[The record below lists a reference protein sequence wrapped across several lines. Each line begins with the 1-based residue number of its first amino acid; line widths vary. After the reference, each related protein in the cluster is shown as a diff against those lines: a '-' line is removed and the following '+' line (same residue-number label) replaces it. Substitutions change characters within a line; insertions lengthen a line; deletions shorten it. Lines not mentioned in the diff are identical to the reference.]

1 MRFLFLV
8 LASACTPHLTSEREE
23 VTGLN
28 WEAPENTWTSNE
40 PPATLRAEGYAQG
53 DVPHDFRMMD
63 QHGDE
68 VSLWQFYGNVILL
81 DISTMWCGPCQ
92 QIARHVDETWKDYRE
107 QGFVYL
113 TVLPEDTE
121 KNLVDTDDL
130 NEWAD
135 AFGINAPILADHE
148 GYGYAVEPTQQWPV
162 LMLID
167 RKMTIAADRLT
178 PSDEAVRDAIES
190 EL

>member
-1 MRFLFLV
+1 MRFLILV
-8 LASACTPHLTSEREE
+8 FASACTPHLTSEREE

-28 WEAPENTWTSNE
+28 WEAPENTWPSNE
-40 PPATLRAEGYAQG
+40 PPATLRAEGYALG

-63 QHGDE
+63 QHGDQ

-92 QIARHVDETWKDYRE
+92 QIARHVDETWNDYRDE
-107 QGFVYL
+107 GFVYL

-121 KNLVDTDDL
+121 KNLADTDDL
-130 NEWAD
+130 NEWAE
-135 AFGINAPILADHE
+135 AFDINAPILADHE

-167 RKMTIAADRLT
+167 RKMTIVADRLT

>member
-1 MRFLFLV
+1 MHLDVAELFGLV
-8 LASACTPHLTSEREE
+8 ERWSAAELRGAIVQCIQDGGLHLT
-23 VTGLN
+23 TIL
-28 WEAPENTWTSNE
+28 ALP
-40 PPATLRAEGYAQG
+40 
-53 DVPHDFRMMD
+53 
-63 QHGDE
+63 HGDQ

-92 QIARHVDETWKDYRE
+92 QIARHVDETWNDYRDE
-107 QGFVYL
+107 GFVYL

-121 KNLVDTDDL
+121 KNLADTDDL
-130 NEWAD
+130 NEWAE
-135 AFGINAPILADHE
+135 AFDINAPILADHE

-167 RKMTIAADRLT
+167 RKMTIVADRLT